1 MRFKDLYLCCC
12 NLNKY
17 SDMTLLE
24 EGKKPVKAKLEDI
37 YYEIRD
43 RQIIW
48 FSVEN
53 GNMILI
59 KLDEDWTHDITIVVC
74 NLDQLQC

>member
-1 MRFKDLYLCCC
+1 MRFKDLYICCC

-17 SDMTLLE
+17 SDMMVLE

-37 YYEIRD
+37 YDEICD

-53 GNMILI
+53 SNMILI
-59 KLDEDWTHDITIVVC
+59 KLEEDWTHDITKVVC
-74 NLDQLQC
+74 NLHQLQC